1 MCPCGE
7 RLETRNSKLE
17 TDEALVC
24 CLFSSFVIFPSTLKS
39 MSDKAN
45 APTAPSAAG
54 LRGVAAATSSMS
66 DVIGDKGQL
75 IYQGYDIHDLA
86 AHSTFEEV
94 IFLLWNK
101 RLPKQNEL
109 DELKQALAASY
120 AIPDEIID
128 LMRRIPRD
136 ADPIDVLRTTVS
148 ALEFYNPGSR
158 DISRAASVQTAI
170 KLTAQFPT
178 LVATAERIRRGL
190 EPVQP
195 NSQLN
200 IASNFLYMLNGSA
213 PSAADARMFDIALIL
228 HADHELN
235 ASTFAARVVAGTLAD
250 MYGAV
255 TAAIAALSGPLHGG
269 ANTAVM
275 KTLLEI
281 GEVGNVESFIKQALG
296 DKRKIM
302 GFGHAVYRTEDPR
315 ATHLRRFS
323 QQLGER
329 TGESKWYDISRKVE
343 EVMMRE
349 KGLYPNVD
357 FFSASTYYMMGI
369 PLDLYTPIFAIS
381 RISGWTGHV
390 LEQYADNKLIRPR
403 AEYVG
408 ARDSRY
414 IPIGE
419 R

>member
-1 MCPCGE
+1 
-7 RLETRNSKLE
+7 
-17 TDEALVC
+17 
-24 CLFSSFVIFPSTLKS
+24 

-66 DVIGDKGQL
+66 DVIGDQGQL

-94 IFLLWNK
+94 IFLLWNQ
-101 RLPKQNEL
+101 RLPTKTEL
-109 DELKQALAASY
+109 EELKQALSGAY
-120 AIPDEIID
+120 DIPAEIIE
-128 LMRRIPRD
+128 LMKRIPRA

-148 ALEFYNPGSR
+148 ALEFYDPTSR
-158 DISRAASVQTAI
+158 DISRAASVKTAI

-178 LVATAERIRRGL
+178 LVATAERIRKGL
-190 EPVQP
+190 EPVKP
-195 NSQLN
+195 DPELN
-200 IASNFLYMLNGSA
+200 IAGNFLYMLNGSN
-213 PSAADARMFDIALIL
+213 PSEIDARMFDVALIL

-250 MYGAV
+250 MYGSI

-281 GEVGNVESFIKQALG
+281 GEVANVESFIKKALG
-296 DKRKIM
+296 EKRKIM

-323 QQLGER
+323 QQMGER
-329 TGESKWYDISRKVE
+329 TGDMKWYEMSRKVE

-357 FFSASTYYMMGI
+357 FYSASTYYMMGI
-369 PLDLYTPIFAIS
+369 PLDLYTPIFAVS
-381 RISGWTGHV
+381 RISGWAGHV

-408 ARDSRY
+408 ARGARY
-414 IPIGE
+414 VPIAE